1 MLTIFFVFI
10 FSIRVS
16 YIFTKYSDFWKI
28 KIFSDF
34 QKMRYTKYMI
44 EIFAVYVLM
53 ALAFAYTEIK
63 QDLLNKK
70 IASGYNP
77 NAKDGDKDGIVQE
90 GTKWERSI

>member
-70 IASGYNP
+70 IANGYNP

>member
-44 EIFAVYVLM
+44 EVFAVYVLM